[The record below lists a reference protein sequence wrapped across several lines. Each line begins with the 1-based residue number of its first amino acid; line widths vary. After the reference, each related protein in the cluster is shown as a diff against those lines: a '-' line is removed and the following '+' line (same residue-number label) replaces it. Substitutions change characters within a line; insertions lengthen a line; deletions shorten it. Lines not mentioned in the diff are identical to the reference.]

1 MQICWL
7 GKFIIVKA
15 IYKLAKK
22 SLPSQ
27 GRKKGPKRYITASE
41 IAVLAWV
48 VLSNQSYRRA
58 LDDLKRLS
66 MYRRIGLERVPGS
79 ASVSRWK
86 RSLLATVVL
95 LIRLSFYRLARTRI
109 RGKSLVIVDGTSIR
123 LGRASSHYLKRV
135 RKRRE
140 YLLLTVL
147 YAPEIDAFFD
157 AVAAPDTFSEIEALR
172 NYLLDAL
179 VNAGIFW
186 GVLIDKRFDAA
197 DVIEALERRG
207 LVPILPARTGKLAP
221 RGGSRLRA
229 WMNYETFRGLIGNVR
244 SLIEAAFSSLKA
256 MVGDVIHS
264 KSWKARICDAF
275 IAILAYNVARITAL
289 SPN

>member
-27 GRKKGPKRYITASE
+27 ERRRGPKRYIIASK

-48 VLSNQSYRRA
+48 VLSHQSYRRA
-58 LDDLKRLS
+58 LDDLKRLNT
-66 MYRRIGLERVPGS
+66 YRRIGLERVPS
-79 ASVSRWK
+79 PASVSRWK
-86 RSLLATVVL
+86 KSLLATVVL
-95 LIRLSFYRLARTRI
+95 VIRLSFYRLARTRI
-109 RGKSLVIVDGTSIR
+109 RGKSLAIVDGTGIR
-123 LGRASSHYLKRV
+123 LGRTSSHYLKRV

-157 AVAAPDTFSEIEALR
+157 TVAAPDTFSEIEAFR

-186 GVLIDKRFDAA
+186 GVLADKRFDAA
-197 DVIEALERRG
+197 DVIEALERHG
-207 LVPILPARTGKLAP
+207 FVPIIPARTGKLMP
-221 RGGSRLRA
+221 RGGPRLRA
-229 WMNYETFRGLIGNVR
+229 WMNYETFRGLVGNVR
-244 SLIEAAFSSLKA
+244 SLVEAAFSSLKA
-256 MVGDVIHS
+256 MVGDVIYS
-264 KSWKARICDAF
+264 RSWEARICDAF
-275 IAILAYNVARITAL
+275 IAVLAYNVARMIAS

>member
-7 GKFIIVKA
+7 GKFIKA

-22 SLPSQ
+22 SLPGQ
-27 GRKKGPKRYITASE
+27 GRKRGPKMYITASK

-48 VLSNQSYRRA
+48 VLSHQSCRRA
-58 LDDLKRLS
+58 LDDLKGLS
-66 MYRRIGLERVPGS
+66 MYRRISLERVPSS

-86 RSLLATVVL
+86 RSLLATAVL

-109 RGKSLVIVDGTSIR
+109 HGKSLVIVDGTGIK
-123 LGRASSHYLKRV
+123 LGRASSHYIKRV

-157 AVAAPDTFSEIEALR
+157 AVAAPDTFSEIEAFK

-186 GVLIDKRFDAA
+186 GVLTDKRFDAA

-207 LVPILPARTGKLAP
+207 LVPIIPTRTGKLAP
-221 RGGSRLRA
+221 RSGPRLRA
-229 WMNYETFRGLIGNVR
+229 WMNYETF
-244 SLIEAAFSSLKA
+244 
-256 MVGDVIHS
+256 
-264 KSWKARICDAF
+264 
-275 IAILAYNVARITAL
+275 
-289 SPN
+289 